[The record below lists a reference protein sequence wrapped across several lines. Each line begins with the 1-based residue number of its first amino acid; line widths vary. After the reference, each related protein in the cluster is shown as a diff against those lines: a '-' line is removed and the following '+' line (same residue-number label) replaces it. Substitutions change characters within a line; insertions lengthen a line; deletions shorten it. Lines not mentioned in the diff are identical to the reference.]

1 MSDFFHRVAPG
12 AAADIERLSRLLYEL
27 RENRQH
33 LLAQYAVADET
44 ALLAR
49 IRQREVAEHPAYD
62 HYLGACIL
70 RQAQA
75 SARAELQQLT
85 AVAQQQ

>member
-1 MSDFFHRVAPG
+1 
-12 AAADIERLSRLLYEL
+12 
-27 RENRQH
+27 
-33 LLAQYAVADET
+33 
-44 ALLAR
+44 LLAR

-75 SARAELQQLT
+75 AARAELQQLT